1 MAYKVRYE
9 DEPRG
14 EAHNE
19 PREDGLDLIV
29 IDGEPRYWQKPNGK
43 RACGAKTRDWD
54 PPSNWTRCRQTRID
68 PDNHRCRNHGGQSLR
83 GVASPSWEGKGRSQY
98 LPDALGDRM
107 DDFMKDPNIAS
118 VREDLALADVRLSM
132 KLEQME
138 TAETGERWEKLEEK
152 VDVLSDAL
160 TEGDTDTASA
170 ALSEIQEIVKE
181 GAEAEES
188 WDEVFDIM
196 EQKRKLAETENKRIK
211 ASSNTLT
218 VEEASMLVDVM
229 VSLMQDVAERYDLP
243 NQALRD
249 INEATRDLLDT

>member
-1 MAYKVRYE
+1 
-9 DEPRG
+9 
-14 EAHNE
+14 
-19 PREDGLDLIV
+19 
-29 IDGEPRYWQKPNGK
+29 
-43 RACGAKTRDWD
+43 
-54 PPSNWTRCRQTRID
+54 
-68 PDNHRCRNHGGQSLR
+68 
-83 GVASPSWEGKGRSQY
+83 
-98 LPDALGDRM
+98 M

-170 ALSEIQEIVKE
+170 ALAEIQEIVKE
-181 GAEAEES
+181 GAEMEES